1 MIVVEFGNTRV
12 KVAEF
17 AESTI
22 RSVERF
28 NALDQNAIIDHITK
42 FNGKQE
48 RLTVAA
54 SGDLPSWFIE
64 AFSSRFTVNVLTSD
78 TPTPIKNAYAT
89 QETLG
94 IDRLANAVNACS
106 TYPDEAVLVVDLG
119 TCITY
124 NLTVGC
130 EFRGGAISPGIS
142 MRVKAMNAF
151 TARLPLV
158 ELPKNIQLLGTTTQ
172 TSLQSGAINGWRAEI
187 RGMCEQ
193 FSAQFADLRIILT
206 GGDLSYFE
214 AAAKSVIFADPFWT
228 LKGYY
233 QIDRFNADV

>member
-17 AESTI
+17 AKSTI

-28 NALDQNAIIDHITK
+28 NAHDQNTIIHYITR
-42 FNGKQE
+42 FLGKHE
-48 RLTVAA
+48 RLAVAA
-54 SGDLPSWFIE
+54 SGELPSWFIE
-64 AFSSRFTVNVLTSD
+64 TFSSLITINVITSD
-78 TPTPIKNAYAT
+78 TPTPITNAYDT

-106 TYPDEAVLVVDLG
+106 NYPDEAVLVVDLG

-158 ELPKNIQLLGTTTQ
+158 ELQENIQLVGTSTQ

-187 RGMCEQ
+187 NGMCEH
-193 FSAQFADLRIILT
+193 FKAQFADLRIILT

-214 AAAKSVIFADPFWT
+214 AASKSVIFADPFWT